1 MKYKNGKE
9 GNSNREQSTVKSKFT
24 DGKYFGRR
32 SKFYFFS
39 IKIEYNLHT
48 NKLDYKIY
56 IYIYIYIYIV
66 STDTCFLLLTTH
78 RCGSG

>member
-9 GNSNREQSTVKSKFT
+9 GISNREQSTVKSKFT

-56 IYIYIYIYIV
+56 IYIYSIHGHV
-66 STDTCFLLLTTH
+66 FPPSHD
-78 RCGSG
+78 SSV